1 MRGRL
6 WIEWGSL
13 AVALLGLGA
22 LVQPFSLGL
31 YPLGFPVLLFGG
43 LVYISTTFWDPLTVT
58 PRHAFLLFVKVFLA
72 LALLVGI
79 CIALVPVLV

>member
-13 AVALLGLGA
+13 AVALSGLGA

-31 YPLGFPVLLFGG
+31 YTLGFPVLLVGG
-43 LVYISTTFWDPLTVT
+43 LVYISTTFWNPLTIT
-58 PRHAFLLFVKVFLA
+58 PRRAFLLFVKVILVLA
-72 LALLVGI
+72 IVVGI
-79 CIALVPVLV
+79 CIALVPILV